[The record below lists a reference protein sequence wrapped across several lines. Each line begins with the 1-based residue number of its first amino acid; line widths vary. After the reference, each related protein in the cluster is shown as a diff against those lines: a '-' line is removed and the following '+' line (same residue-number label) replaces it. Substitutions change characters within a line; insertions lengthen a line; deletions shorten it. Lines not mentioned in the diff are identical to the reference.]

1 MLTNIFIRNLDV
13 VYLIYGLAFIILG
26 VIIFLQLR
34 VTERSEF
41 RMLRIL
47 WLIAFFGFTHGIH
60 EFIDLLII
68 YRGETYYLMIIK
80 TFFLLISFIFLF
92 LFGYHLINI
101 SIRKKISVLFPA
113 IYFILSFLFIA
124 YLGEKGT
131 ITYDRLEIY
140 ARYIL
145 GFTGA
150 MLSSFGFYQYYHS
163 EADKLEGIKIKN
175 YFIYAS
181 IFFLSYGIFG
191 GLIVPVGSFFPASVL
206 NNYSFFLL
214 SGVPVQIFRAL
225 GAVGISWSLWH
236 ILNVFN
242 IEEIAGRKRAE
253 KKIRDQAALL
263 EKATDAIIVCDIG
276 HSIIFWNKS
285 AVRMYGYTEDEVIGR
300 NNCELLF
307 KESSPQFIEAVN
319 MVMEEGEWKG
329 DMHQIAKDGREI
341 IVESRWTLVRN
352 SYGKPKSILIFNTD
366 VTEKNR
372 LLRDLEERK
381 KVEHT
386 LKMFAMALEEAPDGV
401 QIVTLD
407 GHIIYSNK
415 TIEKIYGFSP
425 EEFKGKNVNELNEDL
440 EFADKFIIPALQKT
454 GHWAG
459 ELKVKHKN
467 GKTVPVLINASIFAD
482 EFGKPLAMIRIIRDL
497 TEQKEI
503 EQLEKQLLQADKLA
517 TVGQLASGVAHE
529 INNPLGNISL
539 YAQILLK
546 KVENESDRKKLNIIN
561 EESNRAAHIVKG
573 LLDFAR
579 QSEPRMTPTDVNDE
593 IRKALDLIKHQ
604 MTGIK
609 VTTIFQT
616 IPKINC
622 DPGQISQV
630 IMNLLTNSIQA
641 ITENGEIKIE
651 TRLEKNNVEIL
662 IADNGCGIPEENLN
676 RIFDPFF
683 TTKKP
688 GEGTGLG
695 LSISYG
701 IIKRHNGSIDVK
713 SQVGK
718 GTTFTI
724 KLPINNNAEK
734 SFQ

>member
-1 MLTNIFIRNLDV
+1 MLSNIFIRNLDV

-41 RMLRIL
+41 RMLGIL
-47 WLIAFFGFTHGIH
+47 WLIAVFGFTHGIH

-68 YRGETYYLMIIK
+68 YRGENYYLVHIEA
-80 TFFLLISFIFLF
+80 FFLLTSFIFLF

-101 SIRKKISVLFPA
+101 SIRKRISVLFPV
-113 IYFILSFLFIA
+113 IFLILSFFLIT
-124 YLGEKGT
+124 YLGEKGI
-131 ITYDRLEIY
+131 ITRDRLEIY

-150 MLSSFGFYQYYHS
+150 ILSSFGFYQYYQS
-163 EADKLEGIKIKN
+163 EADKFEGMKIKN
-175 YFIYAS
+175 YFIYSS

-191 GLIVPVGSFFPASVL
+191 GLIVPAGNFFPASVL
-206 NNYSFFLL
+206 NYNSFLLL

-225 GAVGISWSLWH
+225 SAVGISWSLWH

-263 EKATDAIIVCDIG
+263 EKATDAIIVCDIE
-276 HSIIFWNKS
+276 HRIIFWNKS
-285 AVRMYGYTEDEVIGR
+285 AVRMYGYSEDEVIGR
-300 NNCELLF
+300 NANELLI
-307 KESSPQFIEAVN
+307 KKSSPLLIEAEKR
-319 MVMEEGEWKG
+319 VMEKGEWNG
-329 DMHQIAKDGREI
+329 EIPQITKDGREI

-352 SYGKPKSILIFNTD
+352 SDGKPKSILVFNTD

-372 LLRDLEERK
+372 LLRDLDEGK
-381 KVEHT
+381 KVANT
-386 LKMFAMALEEAPDGV
+386 LRMFAKALEEAPDGV
-401 QIVTLD
+401 QIVGLD
-407 GHIIYSNK
+407 GKIIYSNK
-415 TIEKIYGFSP
+415 TVEKIYGFSP
-425 EEFKGKNVNELNEDL
+425 EEFNGKHVNELNEDP
-440 EFADKFIIPALQKT
+440 EFADKVIIPSLKET

-467 GKTVPVLINASIFAD
+467 GGTFPVLLNASIFKD
-482 EFGKPLAMIRIIRDL
+482 DKGKPLAMVGIIRDL

-517 TVGQLASGVAHE
+517 TIGQLAAGVAHE

-539 YAQILLK
+539 YVQMMLK
-546 KVENESDRKKLNIIN
+546 KTGDENDRNKLNIIN
-561 EESNRAAHIVKG
+561 EEANRAAHIVKG
-573 LLDFAR
+573 LLDFSR
-579 QSEPRMTPTDVNDE
+579 QSEPSMTPTNINEE
-593 IRKALDLIKHQ
+593 INKVLSILEHELRD
-604 MTGIK
+604 IK
-609 VTTIFQT
+609 VTTLFSPIT
-616 IPKINC
+616 CIRC
-622 DPGQISQV
+622 DPNQIGQV
-630 IMNLLTNSIQA
+630 IMNVLSNSIQA
-641 ITENGEIKIE
+641 ITENGEITIE
-651 TRLEKNNVEIL
+651 TKDEDRNIEI
-662 IADNGCGIPEENLN
+662 IITDNGCGIPEENLN
-676 RIFDPFF
+676 KIFDPFF

-718 GTTFTI
+718 GTTVII
-724 KLPINNNAEK
+724 KIPK
-734 SFQ
+734 